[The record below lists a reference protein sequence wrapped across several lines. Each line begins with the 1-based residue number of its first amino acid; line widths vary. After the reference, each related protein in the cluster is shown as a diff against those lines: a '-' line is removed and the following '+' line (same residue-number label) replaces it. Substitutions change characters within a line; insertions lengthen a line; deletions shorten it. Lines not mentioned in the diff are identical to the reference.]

1 HLACC
6 QWLRD
11 RVLRVT
17 WMARR
22 PSGQHVSALGALAGA
37 LATIVIALLDFI
49 VIALSFI
56 AVAAV
61 FEGVILVVTT
71 SRITPMSATMT
82 KDPRTDTQSP
92 AQHVADSQD
101 LIRVQ
106 GARVIN
112 LKDVSVKIPKD
123 HAATH

>member
-1 HLACC
+1 ML
-6 QWLRD
+6 
-11 RVLRVT
+11 
-17 WMARR
+17 MARR
-22 PSGQHVSALGALAGA
+22 PSGQQVIALGALAAA
-37 LATIVIALLDFI
+37 LATIVIALLGFI
-49 VIALSFI
+49 RYPLVIALSFI

-61 FEGVILVVTT
+61 YEGVILVVTT
-71 SRITPMSATMT
+71 SRITPMSATIT

-106 GARVIN
+106 GARVID